1 MVCVCK
7 ADEEQRHLETALDLS
22 NNNNKKPLCTQ
33 HKSQQEKFKP
43 TMKSGK
49 LHIKAQCCV

>member
-7 ADEEQRHLETALDLS
+7 ADEEQRHLETALDL

>member
-22 NNNNKKPLCTQ
+22 NNKKPLCTQ
-33 HKSQQEKFKP
+33 RKSQQEKFKP